1 MSKRK
6 PIKLTT
12 EESNACRAEAI
23 VNRSSGGPTI
33 AAKDGNGKEVIRT
46 AYTMRATGPWGPY
59 DMAACATLEEGADL
73 LIKPDDYDDLIVVLT
88 LRLTE
93 RDFEMKGWIPVREGR
108 RLGYTLGQYVFVP
121 QIYLKDPTLLKN
133 DPS

>member
-1 MSKRK
+1 M
-6 PIKLTT
+6 
-12 EESNACRAEAI
+12 AVC
-23 VNRSSGGPTI
+23 
-33 AAKDGNGKEVIRT
+33 T
-46 AYTMRATGPWGPY
+46 A
-59 DMAACATLEEGADL
+59 LEEGADL
-73 LIKPDDYDDLIVVLT
+73 LIKPGDHDDLIVVLT

-93 RDFEMKGWIPVREGR
+93 REFEMKGWIAVREGR